1 MVEFFRRSIQTMGQ
15 TNDTIESLR
24 AELAAAEERARL
36 AEERAAVLEDLIALV
51 PGVVLEFEQQPSGV
65 FRPTFIGGVG
75 LQTLLGYSV
84 EDCMSS
90 PEFFTSIIHP
100 DDRAEAN
107 AEAMRFL
114 EDGESHLSPHRMLRK
129 GGGHTWVDT
138 HFLYEPAEEGRPA
151 KLHSVV
157 FDVSRRAC
165 AEQNAQEALLK
176 ERALRQRLDGFVANV
191 PGVVWES
198 HFVPDPSGHRTNY
211 VSDAVLPITGYTA
224 EEWARPDFW
233 RVLVHPEDHAHAK
246 ADAERA
252 AAEGSGSSSYRWI
265 TKDGQTLWVN
275 CRMTAILDES
285 GATIG
290 LRGVTMD
297 ITDLKRAETE
307 RAEALLRERVL
318 EAQEDSLLALS
329 TPLVPIDDEILAMTL
344 VGGLDERRADRVL
357 TTLLEGVTQTGARA
371 VILDVTGVPAVEAQ
385 TADLVVKAAKA
396 VSLLGAEVV
405 LTGIRPEVARTLV
418 ELGAELGSI
427 VTKGTLKA
435 GIAHAMRARRNGVSG
450 KTRR

>member
-1 MVEFFRRSIQTMGQ
+1 MGQ

-51 PGVVLEFEQQPSGV
+51 PGIVLQFEQGPSGA
-65 FRPTFIGGVG
+65 FRPTFIGGIG

-84 EDCMSS
+84 EECMSV
-90 PEFFTSIIHP
+90 PDFFTSIIHP
-100 DDRAEAN
+100 DDRAQAN
-107 AEAMRFL
+107 AEAMRFV
-114 EDGESHLSPHRMLRK
+114 EDGESHLSPHRMLCK
-129 GGGHTWVDT
+129 GGGHIWVDT

-157 FDVSRRAC
+157 FDVNRRAH

-176 ERALRQRLDGFVANV
+176 ERALHQRLDGFVANV

-198 HFVPDPSGHRTNY
+198 YFVDDPGRHRMNY

-224 EEWARPDFW
+224 EDWGNPNFW
-233 RVLVHPEDHAHAK
+233 RDLVHPEDQEMAK
-246 ADAERA
+246 GDAERTA
-252 AAEGSGSSSYRWI
+252 VEGSGSSAYRWI
-265 TKDGQTLWVN
+265 TKDGRTLWVN
-275 CRMTAILDES
+275 CRMTAIWDES
-285 GATIG
+285 GAPIG

-297 ITDLKRAETE
+297 ITDLKRAEMD
-307 RAEALLRERVL
+307 RAEAELRERL
-318 EAQEDSLLALS
+318 LKAQEDSLLALS
-329 TPLVPIDDEILAMTL
+329 TPLVPIDDDVLAMTL

-357 TTLLEGVTQTGARA
+357 TTLLEGVTQTGARV
-371 VILDVTGVPAVEAQ
+371 VILDVTGVPEVEAQ
-385 TADLVVKAAKA
+385 TADLLVKAAKA
-396 VSLLGAEVV
+396 VGLLGAEVV

-435 GIAHAMRARRNGVSG
+435 GIAHAMRSRNGALG
-450 KTRR
+450 KTKVR